1 MLNFPPPSRVVVCMV
16 EVIGAGYGRTGTA
29 SLKRALEMLGFGPCH
44 HMSEVLKRPE
54 TAAGWAAALGGD
66 DTVLPWL
73 LSGYRATLDLPSCL
87 LWRELAELYARAKVV
102 LTVRDPHG
110 WYRSARATILN
121 QDRKA
126 RADRLAGAGGPELV
140 DALTTLSS
148 AMATRGF
155 RRDLPE
161 AETIA
166 LFQRHN
172 DSVRAGVAEGRLLVY
187 EVAQGWAPLCEFLQV
202 DVPRSPFPHG
212 NDTGSFQENVDQ
224 AVRSGADFD

>member
-1 MLNFPPPSRVVVCMV
+1 MV
-16 EVIGAGYGRTGTA
+16 EVIGAGYGRTDTA

-54 TAAGWAAALGGD
+54 TAAGWSTALTGD

-73 LSGYRATLDLPSCL
+73 LSGYRSTLDLPSCL
-87 LWRELAELYARAKVV
+87 LWRELVARYPRAKVV
-102 LTVRDPHG
+102 LTVRDPQQ

-121 QDRKA
+121 QDRET
-126 RADRLAGAGGPELV
+126 RTGRLTDAGGAALV
-140 DALTTLSS
+140 EALTTLST

-155 RRDLPE
+155 RRDLSE

-166 LFQRHN
+166 AFQHHN
-172 DSVRAGVAEGRLLVY
+172 ESVRTEVASGRLLVY
-187 EVAQGWAPLCEFLQV
+187 EVDQGWAPLCDFLGV
-202 DVPRSPFPHG
+202 DVPTSPFPRG
-212 NDTGSFQENVDQ
+212 NDAEAFHDNVNK

>member
-1 MLNFPPPSRVVVCMV
+1 MV
-16 EVIGAGYGRTGTA
+16 NVIGAGFGRTGTA

-54 TAAGWAAALGGD
+54 TAAGWATALTGD
-66 DTVLPWL
+66 ATVLSWL

-87 LWRELAELYARAKVV
+87 LWRELVARYPRAKVV
-102 LTVRDPHG
+102 LTVRDPQQ

-121 QDRKA
+121 QDRED
-126 RADRLAGAGGPELV
+126 RAGRLADAGGPPLV
-140 DALTTLSS
+140 EALVTLSK

-155 RRDLPE
+155 RRDLSE
-161 AETIA
+161 VETIA

-172 DSVRAGVAEGRLLVY
+172 SSVRAGVNAERLLVY
-187 EVAQGWAPLCEFLQV
+187 EVEQGWAPLCEFLGV
-202 DVPRSPFPHG
+202 DVPTSPFPRG
-212 NDTGSFQENVDQ
+212 NDAGTFDENVDQ

>member
-1 MLNFPPPSRVVVCMV
+1 MV

-54 TAAGWAAALGGD
+54 TSAGWAAALTGD

-87 LWRELAELYARAKVV
+87 LWRELAERYPRAKVV
-102 LTVRDPHG
+102 LTVRDPQQ

-121 QDRKA
+121 QDREN
-126 RADRLAGAGGPELV
+126 RADRLADAGGTSLIE
-140 DALTTLSS
+140 ALSTLST
-148 AMATRGF
+148 AMAARGF
-155 RRDLPE
+155 RRDLTE

-172 DSVRAGVAEGRLLVY
+172 DSVRAGVDAERLLVY
-187 EVAQGWAPLCEFLQV
+187 EVEQGWAPLCEFLDV
-202 DVPRSPFPHG
+202 DEPTSPFPRG
-212 NDTGSFQENVDQ
+212 NDAGSFHENVDQ
-224 AVRSGADFD
+224 AIRSGADFD

>member
-1 MLNFPPPSRVVVCMV
+1 MV

-54 TAAGWAAALGGD
+54 TAAGWAAALTGD

-87 LWRELAELYARAKVV
+87 LWRELSDRYPLARVV
-102 LTVRDPHG
+102 LTVREPRQ
-110 WYRSARATILN
+110 WYRSARATILR
-121 QDRKA
+121 QDRTD
-126 RADRLAGAGGPELV
+126 RAGRLADAGGDGLV
-140 DALTTLSS
+140 EALSTLSA

-155 RRDLPE
+155 RRDLSE

-166 LFQRHN
+166 TFQRHN
-172 DSVRAGVAEGRLLVY
+172 DSVRAGVEERRLLVY
-187 EVAQGWAPLCEFLQV
+187 EVEQGWPPLCEFLGV
-202 DVPRSPFPHG
+202 NVPTSPFPRG
-212 NDTGSFQENVDQ
+212 NDAGAFQDNVDQ
-224 AVRSGADFD
+224 AVRSGAEFE